1 MRSRNSS
8 RGFTLIEILVA
19 MTILGMSFAVLFSL
33 SSRSLDGMRRSRAVQ
48 ERIDFAKNKLDELRL
63 VSDLEAGDRV
73 TGALEDG
80 TEWTVDVLPFVA
92 AVPDGPRRNPNSVV
106 RVRVTLDWQGRN
118 APQSW
123 SVDAYRLVRPRP
135 LGVPHIAL
143 GEQLRAVT
151 PR

>member
-73 TGALEDG
+73 TGAL
-80 TEWTVDVLPFVA
+80 
-92 AVPDGPRRNPNSVV
+92 
-106 RVRVTLDWQGRN
+106 
-118 APQSW
+118 
-123 SVDAYRLVRPRP
+123 
-135 LGVPHIAL
+135 
-143 GEQLRAVT
+143 
-151 PR
+151 